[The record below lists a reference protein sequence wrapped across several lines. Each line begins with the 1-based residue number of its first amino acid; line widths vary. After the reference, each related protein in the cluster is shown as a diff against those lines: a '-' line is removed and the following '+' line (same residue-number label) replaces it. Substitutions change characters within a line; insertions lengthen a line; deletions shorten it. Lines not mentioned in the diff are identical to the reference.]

1 MSSPVGPSAGP
12 PKGHEEAP
20 SWLPAGPHPPG
31 GSPDVPGGR
40 GVGPSAGPPQAGPHP
55 PGGSPD
61 VTGGGRGVD
70 ILRVLLVDDEEL
82 ARLRLRGLVHDSAQ
96 PKASVVGE
104 VANAVQALSW
114 LAERSCDL
122 VLLDV
127 QMPGRDGMQ
136 LAAEL
141 RRLPEPPA
149 IVFVTA
155 HAQHA
160 LQAFDLD
167 AVDYLTKPVRR
178 ERLHAALQR
187 VAERLALRRGVL
199 PSAPPAEAE
208 AVPVVV
214 VTDRGRVLR
223 VPVTDVL
230 YFKAEL
236 KYVTLRTAE
245 HTYVLDEALSDLEQ
259 RLGERFLRVHR
270 NALVARSAV
279 RALERRAVGGNVSG
293 TIGGTTSGS
302 IGGTTGTR
310 DDEGG
315 EGWAVRMA
323 PLDEWL
329 AVSRRQVA
337 AVREAL
343 VAAGR

>member
-1 MSSPVGPSAGP
+1 MTA
-12 PKGHEEAP
+12 
-20 SWLPAGPHPPG
+20 
-31 GSPDVPGGR
+31 
-40 GVGPSAGPPQAGPHP
+40 
-55 PGGSPD
+55 
-61 VTGGGRGVD
+61 
-70 ILRVLLVDDEEL
+70 LRVLVVDDEEL
-82 ARLRLRGLVHDSAQ
+82 ARLRLRGLVHDSVE

-104 VANAVQALSW
+104 AANAAQALAW
-114 LAERSCDL
+114 LAGNTCD
-122 VLLDV
+122 VILLDV

-141 RRLPEPPA
+141 RRKPAPPA
-149 IVFVTA
+149 VVFVTA

-160 LQAFDLD
+160 LHAFDLD

-187 VAERLALRRGVL
+187 VAQRLVLQRGVA
-199 PSAPPAEAE
+199 PAPPPAESDA
-208 AVPVVV
+208 APAIV

-223 VPVTDVL
+223 VPLAEVL

-270 NALVARSAV
+270 NALVARAAV
-279 RALERRAVGGNVSG
+279 RALERRVVPGA
-293 TIGGTTSGS
+293 
-302 IGGTTGTR
+302 TGER
-310 DDEGG
+310 DEEGG

-323 PLDEWL
+323 PVDEWL

-343 VAAGR
+343 VVAGR

>member
-1 MSSPVGPSAGP
+1 M
-12 PKGHEEAP
+12 
-20 SWLPAGPHPPG
+20 
-31 GSPDVPGGR
+31 
-40 GVGPSAGPPQAGPHP
+40 
-55 PGGSPD
+55 
-61 VTGGGRGVD
+61 
-70 ILRVLLVDDEEL
+70 LRVLIVDDEEF
-82 ARLRLRGLVHDSAQ
+82 ARLRLRGLVHDSVEPRAN
-96 PKASVVGE
+96 VVGE
-104 VANAVQALSW
+104 AANAAQALAWLAVQA
-114 LAERSCDL
+114 CDL
-122 VLLDV
+122 ILLDV

-141 RRLPEPPA
+141 KRLAAPPPV
-149 IVFVTA
+149 VFVTA

-160 LQAFDLD
+160 LHAFDLD

-187 VAERLALRRGVL
+187 VAQRLALQRG
-199 PSAPPAEAE
+199 APPAPAP
-208 AVPVVV
+208 APAKADDAPPIV

-223 VPVTDVL
+223 VPLAEVL

-270 NALVARSAV
+270 NALVARNAV
-279 RALERRAVGGNVSG
+279 RALERRTVPGDGEE
-293 TIGGTTSGS
+293 
-302 IGGTTGTR
+302 
-310 DDEGG
+310 EGG

-323 PLDEWL
+323 PVDEWL